1 MEIYKLI
8 TVKFNEQ
15 NLPEFK
21 REELCLSAEAISKRL
36 ASYGPEN
43 SLIYA
48 ADLSEYMPV
57 CAASIAQ
64 ILDRV
69 KKTIGENYMPRIDM
83 RVAFLG
89 GIMEPVEMSFLI
101 QRVPLYC

>member
-1 MEIYKLI
+1 
-8 TVKFNEQ
+8 
-15 NLPEFK
+15 
-21 REELCLSAEAISKRL
+21 
-36 ASYGPEN
+36 
-43 SLIYA
+43 
-48 ADLSEYMPV
+48 MPV